1 MALDWAPANYNF
13 GMPYAWQPNFQYPSP
28 TPSTFSGSGSH
39 ISSQNPVN
47 NLVQVSGPESA
58 KSYQMPPKS
67 SVVMFHSDEPIFY
80 LKTTDD
86 SGFATLRTFEF
97 SEKKD
102 ESKVIEGTVVEGA
115 PTVSKD
121 DLDILEKKIESF
133 GSDLASVKSMLEGL
147 VS

>member
-1 MALDWAPANYNF
+1 MQQSWSPMNGGYGAPYS
-13 GMPYAWQPNFQYPSP
+13 WQPNTQYPA
-28 TPSTFSGSGSH
+28 PSNFGSMANNYN
-39 ISSQNPVN
+39 QQPVN

-86 SGFATLRTFEF
+86 SGFATMRTFEF
-97 SEKKD
+97 SERD
-102 ESKVIEGTVVEGA
+102 DNSKVIEGTVAEGA
-115 PTVSKD
+115 SVASKE
-121 DLDILEKKIESF
+121 DLDILENKIASL
-133 GSDLASVKSMLEGL
+133 GSDLTDVKKMLEGL